1 MADRAAQEL
10 VIAHKYDNPNAISRG
25 PSGVVSSLIDDFL
38 NVQLTILRNSRVK
51 GRSNA
56 VQVSA
61 VWLSLRTIL
70 ESLLADCSNTR
81 AAPMSLDEM
90 IGELGNIGVGVHF

>member
-1 MADRAAQEL
+1 MADRTAQEL
-10 VIAHKYDNPNAISRG
+10 VIAHKYNEPNAISGG
-25 PSGVVSSLIDDFL
+25 PCGVVSSLIDDFL

-61 VWLSLRTIL
+61 IRLLLRTII
-70 ESLLADCSNTR
+70 ESVPADCSNAR
-81 AAPMSLDEM
+81 ASAMSFDEM
-90 IGELGNIGVGVHF
+90 IGELRNICVGVHL